1 MIGSFEVDIVYQKR
15 VSKEVE
21 QEFYNEYIKGQPGEE
36 LAVLSTEYEE
46 VYLVT
51 CLIRGRYVSGSVLV
65 EPGQALETAC
75 AVHFAYLIEG

>member
-1 MIGSFEVDIVYQKR
+1 MIGSFEVDIVYQKQ

-21 QEFYNEYIKGQPGEE
+21 QEFYADYIKGQPEEE
-36 LAVLSTEYEE
+36 LTVLSAENEE

-65 EPGQALETAC
+65 EAGQGLEAAC
-75 AVHFAYLIEG
+75 ALRFAYMIES